1 MPRCL
6 ICGNEISNKD
16 ILEGNF
22 YYVTDSKRTPVNFIC
37 YNCYGTKVVELQK
50 KRQLTVKEH

>member
-6 ICGNEISNKD
+6 VCGREISDKD
-16 ILEGNF
+16 LLEGNF

-37 YNCYGTKVVELQK
+37 PTCYGTKVIDLQK
-50 KRQLTVKEH
+50 KLEN